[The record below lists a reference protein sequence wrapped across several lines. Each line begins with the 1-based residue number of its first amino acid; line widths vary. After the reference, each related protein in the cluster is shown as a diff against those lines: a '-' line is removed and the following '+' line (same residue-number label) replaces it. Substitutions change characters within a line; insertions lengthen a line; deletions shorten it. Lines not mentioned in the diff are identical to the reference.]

1 MSLTA
6 GAKGETS
13 GGLSYDV
20 SGGLSY
26 GQLQY
31 SISNTVNPSLG
42 PDSPTSF
49 KPGEIQQREARLN
62 TDFVYPI
69 ETNAFASPLNVAFG
83 AEYRR
88 ETYEIQAGD
97 VASWE
102 AGPFARVFDPVSGE
116 TIGLAVGS
124 SGFPGLSPQSAGS
137 FSRWNW
143 AGYLDLE
150 TDVTEKWTVGV
161 AARFEDFSDFGNT
174 FNWKAS
180 TRYQIVDSF
189 AVRGS
194 ANTGFRAPTP
204 GQSNVREVAT
214 NIDLA
219 TGGLLLTATLPPSD
233 ALAQF
238 YGARPLTREK
248 SFNFSGGVVLDL
260 PDGYVFTVDYFNIK
274 VEGRIGLTSR
284 ISVADAD
291 RVELA
296 ALGISPGDFQSVRFL
311 GNFFDTRTQGV
322 DAVFSKTWDFEDT
335 SVLNLTASLNYT
347 KNKILEI
354 RDVRAVSRE
363 REIEISNFNPKWRG
377 NLTA

>member
-1 MSLTA
+1 MFFNAEVPASDSVTAYAFGNYSWSSGDTEFFYRAPNGRPDIFTSVPLTDQVGGERFTFLDAFPGGFTPVFGTEIRDMSLTA

-274 VEGRIGLTSR
+274 VEGR
-284 ISVADAD
+284 
-291 RVELA
+291 
-296 ALGISPGDFQSVRFL
+296 
-311 GNFFDTRTQGV
+311 
-322 DAVFSKTWDFEDT
+322 
-335 SVLNLTASLNYT
+335 
-347 KNKILEI
+347 
-354 RDVRAVSRE
+354 
-363 REIEISNFNPKWRG
+363 
-377 NLTA
+377 